1 MRTATLDLNSRGSF
15 VDDLNSIPGIVM
27 CRDALLHRSHEI
39 QPAYFDSEKRSSS
52 SFFHLFFFFEEYG
65 TCLQLE
71 LSDLAIFVGRTYYAT
86 TYPPTAAVAFTG
98 GSSAVEQRTVK
109 CASAAIL
116 WSGVQ
121 ISLSGLFVVTACCIG
136 WRYRPEQGPCLTV
149 IPR

>member
-1 MRTATLDLNSRGSF
+1 MRFSPRI
-15 VDDLNSIPGIVM
+15 SIRRKEV
-27 CRDALLHRSHEI
+27 LLL
-39 QPAYFDSEKRSSS
+39 
-52 SFFHLFFFFEEYG
+52 FFISFFFEEYG

-121 ISLSGLFVVTACCIG
+121 ISLSGFFYLFPKKKKKLCGKKIKNKRMPYST
-136 WRYRPEQGPCLTV
+136 
-149 IPR
+149 